1 MQWLCGKLFAQAT
14 ILTQQKGRPKMS
26 TATAIEIP
34 TGTWAIDKAH
44 TKVGFAVKH
53 MGVST
58 VRGEF
63 HDFDGSLDVDE
74 NGNLSATGVVRVAS
88 VSTNQEQRDEHLR
101 SADFYDAENYPDPTF
116 ESTGIEQVDDE
127 NFKIVGDLTI
137 HGVTNE
143 IELNAEHGGVDVGPE
158 GEHRTGFEVT
168 GQLSR
173 KDYEMKFNAALG
185 SGNAVVADKV
195 KLTLDVEAIKQD

>member
-1 MQWLCGKLFAQAT
+1 MTTA
-14 ILTQQKGRPKMS
+14 
-26 TATAIEIP
+26 TATAIP
-34 TGTWAIDKAH
+34 AGTWAIDKAH

-63 HDFDGSLDVDE
+63 REFDGALEVDE
-74 NGNLSATGVVRVAS
+74 SGELKAHGTVRAAS
-88 VSTNQEQRDEHLR
+88 VDTGQSQRDEHLR
-101 SADFYDAENYPDPTF
+101 SADFFDVAEYPEIRF
-116 ESTGIEQVDDE
+116 ESTSIERVGE
-127 NFKIVGDLTI
+127 EGFRIVGELTI
-137 HGVTNE
+137 HGITRE
-143 IELNAEHGGVDVGPE
+143 IELDAELGGVERGPE
-158 GEHRTGFEVT
+158 GEQRTGLEVG

-195 KLTLDVEAIKQD
+195 KLALDVEAIRRDS

>member
-1 MQWLCGKLFAQAT
+1 
-14 ILTQQKGRPKMS
+14 MS
-26 TATAIEIP
+26 STVIETGIP

-63 HDFDGSLDVDE
+63 REFDGALEVAEDGTLRAHGTVK
-74 NGNLSATGVVRVAS
+74 AAS
-88 VSTNQEQRDEHLR
+88 VHTNQEQRDEHLR
-101 SADFYDAENYPDPTF
+101 SADFFDVENYPEITF
-116 ESTGIEQVDDE
+116 ESTSIERVDDE
-127 NFKIVGDLTI
+127 NYKIVGDLTI
-137 HGVTNE
+137 HGITKSV
-143 IELNAEHGGVDVGPE
+143 ELDAELGGVDVGMQD
-158 GEHRTGFEVT
+158 EHRTGLEVT

-195 KLTLDVEAIKQD
+195 KLALDVEAVLQDG

>member
-1 MQWLCGKLFAQAT
+1 
-14 ILTQQKGRPKMS
+14 MS

-34 TGTWAIDKAH
+34 TGSWAIDKAH
-44 TKVGFAVKH
+44 TRLGFAVKH

-63 HDFDGSLDVDE
+63 HDFDGSLEVDA
-74 NGNLSATGVVRVAS
+74 NGTLRARGVVQVAS
-88 VSTNQEQRDEHLR
+88 VDTNQEQRDAHLR
-101 SADFYDAENYPDPTF
+101 SADFFDAENYPELVF
-116 ESTGIEQVDDE
+116 ESTSIEQVDEE
-127 NFKIVGDLTI
+127 NFKVVGDLTI
-137 HGVTNE
+137 HGVTQE

-158 GEHRTGFEVT
+158 GEQRTGFEVT

-195 KLTLDVEAIKQD
+195 KLTIDIEVIKQD

>member
-1 MQWLCGKLFAQAT
+1 
-14 ILTQQKGRPKMS
+14 
-26 TATAIEIP
+26 
-34 TGTWAIDKAH
+34 
-44 TKVGFAVKH
+44 

-74 NGNLSATGVVRVAS
+74 NGTLSARGIVKVAS
-88 VSTNQEQRDEHLR
+88 VNTNQEQRDEHLR
-101 SADFYDAENYPDPTF
+101 SADFFDAENYPELAF
-116 ESTGIEQVDDE
+116 ESTSIEQVDEE
-127 NFKIVGDLTI
+127 NFKIVGNLTI

-143 IELNAEHGGVDVGPE
+143 IELNAEHGGVDVGMQD
-158 GEHRTGFEVT
+158 EHRTGFEVT

>member
-1 MQWLCGKLFAQAT
+1 
-14 ILTQQKGRPKMS
+14 MS
-26 TATAIEIP
+26 TVTETTIP
-34 TGTWAIDKAH
+34 TGTWALDKAH

-63 HDFDGSLDVDE
+63 HDFDGALEVDE
-74 NGNLSATGVVRVAS
+74 DGNLSAYGTVQAAS
-88 VSTNQEQRDEHLR
+88 VHTNQEQRDEHLR
-101 SADFYDAENYPDPTF
+101 SADFFDVENYPEIKF
-116 ESTGIEQVDDE
+116 ESTSIEQVDDE
-127 NFKIVGDLTI
+127 NFRIIGDLTI

-143 IELNAEHGGVDVGPE
+143 IELDAELGGVELGMQD
-158 GEHRTGFEVT
+158 EHRTGLEIT

-173 KDYEMKFNAALG
+173 KDYRMKFNAALG

-195 KLTLDVEAIKQD
+195 KLALDVEAIRQDA

>member
-1 MQWLCGKLFAQAT
+1 
-14 ILTQQKGRPKMS
+14 MS
-26 TATAIEIP
+26 TVTETTIP
-34 TGTWAIDKAH
+34 TGTWALDKAH

-63 HDFDGSLDVDE
+63 HEFDGALEVDE
-74 NGNLSATGVVRVAS
+74 NGNLSAYGTVQAAS
-88 VSTNQEQRDEHLR
+88 VHTNQEQRDEHLR
-101 SADFYDAENYPDPTF
+101 SADFFDVENYPEIKF
-116 ESTGIEQVDDE
+116 ESTSIEQVDDE
-127 NFKIVGDLTI
+127 NFRIIGDLTI

-143 IELNAEHGGVDVGPE
+143 IELDAELGGVELGMQD
-158 GEHRTGFEVT
+158 EHRTGLEIT

-173 KDYEMKFNAALG
+173 KDYRMKFNAALG

-195 KLTLDVEAIKQD
+195 KLALDVEAIRQDA

>member
-1 MQWLCGKLFAQAT
+1 
-14 ILTQQKGRPKMS
+14 MS

-101 SADFYDAENYPDPTF
+101 SADFFDAENYPELTF

-127 NFKIVGDLTI
+127 NFKIVGALTI

>member
-1 MQWLCGKLFAQAT
+1 
-14 ILTQQKGRPKMS
+14 MS
-26 TATAIEIP
+26 TVIETGIP

-63 HDFDGSLDVDE
+63 REFDGALEVGEDGTLRAQGTVK
-74 NGNLSATGVVRVAS
+74 AAS
-88 VSTNQEQRDEHLR
+88 VHTNQEQRDEHLR
-101 SADFYDAENYPDPTF
+101 SADFFDVENYPEITF
-116 ESTGIEQVDDE
+116 ESTSIERVDDE
-127 NFKIVGDLTI
+127 NYKIVGDLTI
-137 HGVTNE
+137 HGITKSV
-143 IELNAEHGGVDVGPE
+143 ELDAELGGVDVGMQD
-158 GEHRTGFEVT
+158 EHRTGLEVT

-195 KLTLDVEAIKQD
+195 KLALDVEAVLQDG

>member
-1 MQWLCGKLFAQAT
+1 
-14 ILTQQKGRPKMS
+14 MS
-26 TATAIEIP
+26 TATETTIP
-34 TGTWAIDKAH
+34 TGTWALDKAH

-63 HDFDGSLDVDE
+63 HEFDGALEVDE
-74 NGNLSATGVVRVAS
+74 NGNLSAYGTVQAAS
-88 VSTNQEQRDEHLR
+88 VHTNQEQRDEHLR
-101 SADFYDAENYPDPTF
+101 SADFFDVENYPEIKF
-116 ESTGIEQVDDE
+116 ESTSIEQVDDE
-127 NFKIVGDLTI
+127 NFRIIGDLTI

-143 IELNAEHGGVDVGPE
+143 IELDAELGGVELGMQD
-158 GEHRTGFEVT
+158 EHRTGLEIT

-173 KDYEMKFNAALG
+173 KDYRMKFNAALG

-195 KLTLDVEAIKQD
+195 KLALDVEAIRQDA

>member
-1 MQWLCGKLFAQAT
+1 
-14 ILTQQKGRPKMS
+14 MS
-26 TATAIEIP
+26 TVIETGIP

-63 HDFDGSLDVDE
+63 REFDGALEVDE
-74 NGNLSATGVVRVAS
+74 DGNLRAHGTVQAAS
-88 VSTNQEQRDEHLR
+88 VQTNQDQRDEHLR
-101 SADFYDAENYPDPTF
+101 SADFFDVENYPEISF
-116 ESTGIEQVDDE
+116 ESTSIERIDDE
-127 NFKIVGDLTI
+127 NYRIVGDLTI
-137 HGVTNE
+137 HGITKS
-143 IELNAEHGGVDVGPE
+143 IELDAELGGVDVGMQD
-158 GEHRTGFEVT
+158 EHRTGLEVT

-173 KDYEMKFNAALG
+173 KDFEMKFNAALG

-195 KLTLDVEAIKQD
+195 KLALDVEAILQSA

>member
-1 MQWLCGKLFAQAT
+1 
-14 ILTQQKGRPKMS
+14 MS
-26 TATAIEIP
+26 TATETTIP
-34 TGTWAIDKAH
+34 TGTWALDKAH

-63 HDFDGSLDVDE
+63 HDFDGALEVDE
-74 NGNLSATGVVRVAS
+74 NGNLSAYGTVQAAS
-88 VSTNQEQRDEHLR
+88 VHTNQEQRDEHLR
-101 SADFYDAENYPDPTF
+101 SADFFDVENYPEIKF
-116 ESTGIEQVDDE
+116 ESTSIEQVDDE
-127 NFKIVGDLTI
+127 NFRIVGDLTI

-143 IELNAEHGGVDVGPE
+143 IELDAELGGVELGMQ
-158 GEHRTGFEVT
+158 GEHRTGLEIT

-173 KDYEMKFNAALG
+173 KDYRMKFNAALG

-195 KLTLDVEAIKQD
+195 KLALDVEAIRQDA